1 MFTEKQLSKFLKEQV
16 QLEKRIIRAAK
27 ASVKNAKNKLVR
39 YLIEGIAL
47 DSSKHALLLNALIAH
62 VKSQTPF
69 ISQEKRDEL
78 GENIS
83 KHIELEAQ
91 AIETYR
97 DILPKT
103 TDPTVKQI
111 LQSILED
118 ERRHHQLL
126 QQIFH
131 LVIEKETLTE
141 EDLWDLTWKDV
152 PFHGAPGG

>member
-1 MFTEKQLSKFLKEQV
+1 MSAEKQLSKFLKEQV
-16 QLEKRIIRAAK
+16 KLEKHIVRAAK
-27 ASVKNAKNKLVR
+27 ASVKNTKNKLVR

-47 DSSKHALLLNALIAH
+47 DSSKHVLLLNALIAH
-62 VKSQTPF
+62 IKSQTPF
-69 ISQEKRDEL
+69 ISHEKRDEL
-78 GENIS
+78 GDAIS
-83 KHIELEAQ
+83 KHIALEAH
-91 AIETYR
+91 AIETYH
-97 DILPKT
+97 DIITKT

>member
-1 MFTEKQLSKFLKEQV
+1 MPTEKQFVKFLRTQAN
-16 QLEKRIIRAAK
+16 LEKLIVRTAK
-27 ASVKNAKNKLVR
+27 AGVKNTRNKLVR

-47 DSSKHALLLNALIAH
+47 DSSKHALLLKALIAH
-62 VKSQTPF
+62 LESRTPF

-78 GENIS
+78 GDTIRE
-83 KHIELEAQ
+83 HIELESQ
-91 AIETYR
+91 AIETYS
-97 DILPKT
+97 DLIPKA

-111 LQSILED
+111 LLSILED
-118 ERRHHQLL
+118 ERRHHLLL

-141 EDLWDLTWKDV
+141 EDLWELTWKDV